1 MIEVRRGDELGER
14 CRTDIAKVLVR
25 GFAEDFSSFST
36 DSERLAAAF
45 APLLVLEN
53 WRLTLVQGAPAAV
66 AFVTEGSQEAFAPRW
81 GPMRRELG
89 LLRGTITHLVVRTQF
104 VGSREGAGLPG
115 LGEIGFVATDPDHRG
130 RGAAKALM
138 QSILAEEDGV
148 EDFLVLEVKDTN
160 EAALGLYRRVGFEEF
175 RRRPAR
181 FAKRAGFHHYV
192 DLRRVPQA

>member
-14 CRTDIAKVLVR
+14 YRPEIAKVLVR

-53 WRLTLVQGAPAAV
+53 WRLALVKGAPAAV
-66 AFVTEGSQEAFAPRW
+66 AFVTEGTQEAFAPRW
-81 GPMRRELG
+81 EPMRRELG
-89 LLRGTITHLVVRTQF
+89 LLRGTITHLVVRSQF
-104 VGSREGAGLPG
+104 VGAREGAGLPG
-115 LGEIGFVATDPDHRG
+115 LGEIGFVATDPAHRG

-138 QSILAEEDGV
+138 QAILEEDF

-160 EAALGLYRRVGFEEF
+160 EAALGLYRSVGFEEF

-181 FAKRAGFHHYV
+181 LAKRAGFHHYV

>member
-14 CRTDIAKVLVR
+14 YRPEIAKVLVR

-36 DSERLAAAF
+36 DSERLAAAL

-53 WRLTLVQGAPAAV
+53 WRLALVKGAPAAV
-66 AFVTEGSQEAFAPRW
+66 AFVTEGTQEAFAPRW
-81 GPMRRELG
+81 EPMRRELG
-89 LLRGTITHLVVRTQF
+89 LLRGTITHLVVRSQF
-104 VGSREGAGLPG
+104 VGAREGAGLPG
-115 LGEIGFVATDPDHRG
+115 LGEIGFVATDPAHRG

-138 QSILAEEDGV
+138 QAILEEDF

-160 EAALGLYRRVGFEEF
+160 EAALGLYRSVGFEEF
-175 RRRPAR
+175 RHRPAR

-192 DLRRVPQA
+192 DLRRVGQA

>member
-14 CRTDIAKVLVR
+14 YRPEIAKVLVR

-36 DSERLAAAF
+36 DSERLAAAL

-53 WRLTLVQGAPAAV
+53 WRLALVKGAPAAV
-66 AFVTEGSQEAFAPRW
+66 AFVTEGTQEAFAPRW
-81 GPMRRELG
+81 EPMRRELG
-89 LLRGTITHLVVRTQF
+89 LLRGTITHLVVRSQF
-104 VGSREGAGLPG
+104 VGAREGAGLPG
-115 LGEIGFVATDPDHRG
+115 LGEIGFVATDPAHRG

-138 QSILAEEDGV
+138 QAILEEDF

-160 EAALGLYRRVGFEEF
+160 EAALGLYRSVGFEEF